1 MKVTFGIITLNEES
15 NLGRCLASIQS
26 VADEIVIVDSGSTDA
41 TQSIAVGYGA
51 AWHHIP
57 WQGYVAQ
64 KNQVLAL
71 ASHEWVFSIDAD
83 ESLSEA
89 LRAEISSL
97 KSNPVPPGLNGYSMP
112 RCVSY
117 ENRWIRHGDWYPD
130 RLVRLFRKTQARFVG
145 GRVHERLELEG
156 NTTALSGDIEHYS
169 FKDRRDH
176 EERCRRYAQLWA
188 EDKHAAGTTNYWFS
202 AHLHAGFRWLRN
214 YILRGGFLDG
224 AQGWHIAKMCAYEV
238 FLKYEIL
245 RNLTKEASPECMKSG
260 IQ

>member
-1 MKVTFGIITLNEES
+1 MKITFGIITLNEEE
-15 NLGRCLASIQS
+15 NLGRCLNSIRD
-26 VADEIVIVDSGSTDA
+26 VADEIVIVDSGSSDGTHAIA
-41 TQSIAVGYGA
+41 TAHGVS
-51 AWHHIP
+51 WHYVP
-57 WQGYVAQ
+57 WKGYVGQ
-64 KNQVLAL
+64 KNHVLSL

-83 ESLSEA
+83 EALSRTLIE
-89 LRAEISSL
+89 EIITL
-97 KSNPVPPGLNGYSMP
+97 KLHAVPDSISGYSMP
-112 RCVSY
+112 RCVFY
-117 ENRWIRHGDWYPD
+117 ENRWICHGDWYPD
-130 RLVRLFRKTQARFVG
+130 RLIRLFRKTRARFAG

-188 EDKHAAGTTNYWFS
+188 EDKHAAGRITYCFS

-238 FLKYEIL
+238 YLKYGLL
-245 RNLTKEASPECMKSG
+245 RKLTKEASPSLIKKG
-260 IQ
+260 I